1 MNRIRSIRLSVTARI
16 ALLAIALAL
25 VTNLVLAAFLWQQ
38 IHNDAVDAV
47 RRDTTEQSD
56 AFVSVY
62 RSGGLPALAQAI
74 RDASRS
80 SDTSL
85 LALIVDESGRKRSGV
100 GPDRVSVATVKP
112 GAFRVGSLGDE
123 EPWAGREAGYTVR
136 PIGAYRL
143 VSGHLMDD
151 WQQEQRGIERAL
163 LLATVMSLMLGIGGG
178 LVVARYVGRRLN
190 AIAAVI
196 EGVGQGDLTRRVG
209 SVAGGGDAF
218 DRLSIRLDAMLDK
231 VERLMAELRIVTDS
245 LAHDLR
251 SPIARLRAKTETAI
265 LVTDPVQRDAAL
277 SGLLVETDLV
287 MRMLSTLLEITR
299 SQSVSRDR
307 FTTIGPAALIEEIAE
322 LYDPVAEEA
331 GIDLDAEIEPNLPDI
346 VMHRELMTQA
356 ITNLI
361 DNALRHAGQSG
372 GGQSGRITLRA
383 ASVAATQEIRLQVED
398 RGPGIAEADR
408 EQALSRFG
416 RLDSARTIPGAGLGL
431 SLVAAVA
438 RLHGGRLE
446 LGDNAPGLI
455 AAIVLPR

>member
-1 MNRIRSIRLSVTARI
+1 M
-16 ALLAIALAL
+16 
-25 VTNLVLAAFLWQQ
+25 VTNLVLATFLWQQ
-38 IHNDAVDAV
+38 IHGDAVDAV
-47 RRDTTEQSD
+47 RRDTAEQSD
-56 AFVSVY
+56 AFLAVY
-62 RSGGLPALAQAI
+62 RSGGMPALVAAI
-74 RDASRS
+74 DEAARS

-85 LALIVDESGRKRSGV
+85 VAFIIDDTGRKRSGV
-100 GPDRVSVATVKP
+100 GPARLSIAMVRS
-112 GAFRVGSLGDE
+112 GGFHVGTLGDDE
-123 EPWAGREAGYTVR
+123 SWAGREAGYTIR
-136 PIGAYRL
+136 RIGAYRL

-151 WQQEQRGIERAL
+151 WQQERRGIERAL
-163 LLATVMSLMLGIGGG
+163 LLATALSLMLGVGGG

-265 LVTDPVQRDAAL
+265 LVTDPDQRDLAL
-277 SGLLVETDLV
+277 SGLLIETDLV

-307 FTTIGPAALIEEIAE
+307 FTTIGPAALIDEIAE
-322 LYDPVAEEA
+322 LYEPVAEDA
-331 GIDLDAEIEPNLPDI
+331 GIALAAEIEPNLPDI

-361 DNALRHAGQSG
+361 DNALRHAGKTQG
-372 GGQSGRITLRA
+372 AGGRITLRA
-383 ASVAATQEIRLQVED
+383 ATVHATGELRLQVED

-446 LGDNAPGLI
+446 LGDNSPGLI

>member
-1 MNRIRSIRLSVTARI
+1 MIPPRLLRLSVTARI
-16 ALLAIALAL
+16 ALLTIALAL
-25 VTNLVLAAFLWQQ
+25 VTNLVLATFLWQQ

-47 RRDTTEQSD
+47 RRDTNEQSD

-62 RSGGLPALAQAI
+62 RSGGLPALEQAI

-80 SDTSL
+80 PDSSL
-85 LALIVDESGRKRSGV
+85 IALVVDGAGRKRSGI
-100 GPDRVSVATVKP
+100 GPDRLSPAVAAP
-112 GAFRVGSLGDE
+112 GAFRVRSLGTT
-123 EPWAGREAGYTVR
+123 EPWAAREAGYIVR
-136 PIGAYRL
+136 RVGDDRL

-163 LLATVMSLMLGIGGG
+163 LLATILSLMLGVVGG

-190 AIAAVI
+190 SIAAVI
-196 EGVGQGDLTRRVG
+196 EGVGQGDLSRRVG

-231 VERLMAELRIVTDS
+231 VERLMGELRIVTDS

-307 FTTIGPAALIEEIAE
+307 FTDIDPAALVEEIAE
-322 LYDPVAEEA
+322 LYEPVADDA
-331 GIDLDAEIEPNLPDI
+331 GISFTAMIEAHPPHI

-361 DNALRHAGQSG
+361 DNALRHAGA
-372 GGQSGRITLRA
+372 GGQITLRLKGSA
-383 ASVAATQEIRLQVED
+383 GSIRLQVED
-398 RGPGIAEADR
+398 RGPGIAEQDR

-455 AAIVLPR
+455 AAIVLPG

>member
-1 MNRIRSIRLSVTARI
+1 LNGIRTIRLSVTARI
-16 ALLAIALAL
+16 ALLAIALAMA
-25 VTNLVLAAFLWQQ
+25 TNLVLAAFLGQQ
-38 IHNDAVDAV
+38 IHRDAVEAV

-56 AFVSVY
+56 AFLSVY
-62 RSGGLPALAQAI
+62 RSGGMPALIAAI
-74 RDASRS
+74 DDAARS

-85 LALIVDESGRKRSGV
+85 VALVVDDAGRKRSGV
-100 GPDRVSVATVKP
+100 GPDHLSIDTSHREGFHV
-112 GAFRVGSLGDE
+112 GALGDE
-123 EPWAGREAGYTVR
+123 EPWAGQEAGYTVR
-136 PIGAYRL
+136 RIGPYHL

-151 WQQEQRGIERAL
+151 WQQERRGIERAL
-163 LLATVMSLMLGIGGG
+163 LLATALSLMFGVGGG

-196 EGVGQGDLTRRVG
+196 EGVGQGDLTKRVG

-231 VERLMAELRIVTDS
+231 VERLMGELRIVTDS

-265 LVTDPVQRDAAL
+265 LVTDPVQREMAL

-307 FTTIGPAALIEEIAE
+307 FTTIAPAALVEEIAE
-322 LYDPVAEEA
+322 LYEPVAEDA
-331 GIDLDAEIEPNLPDI
+331 GIALAAAIEPNLPDI
-346 VMHRELMTQA
+346 VLHRELMTQA
-356 ITNLI
+356 ITNLV
-361 DNALRHAGQSG
+361 DNALRHAGP
-372 GGQSGRITLRA
+372 GGQITVRA
-383 ASVAATQEIRLQVED
+383 ASVPATSELRFQVED

-416 RLDSARTIPGAGLGL
+416 RLDSARTVPGAGLGL

-455 AAIVLPR
+455 ASIVLPR

>member
-1 MNRIRSIRLSVTARI
+1 V
-16 ALLAIALAL
+16 LAL
-25 VTNLVLAAFLWQQ
+25 VTNLVLATFLWQQ
-38 IHNDAVDAV
+38 IHSYAVDAV
-47 RRDTTEQSD
+47 RRDTNEQSD

-62 RSGGLPALAQAI
+62 RSGGLPALVQAI
-74 RDASRS
+74 HNASRS
-80 SDTSL
+80 LDNSL
-85 LALIVDESGRKRSGV
+85 VALVVDGTGHRQIGI
-100 GPDRVSVATVKP
+100 GPDLLTPLATTP
-112 GAFRVGSLGDE
+112 GAFRVGSLGRE
-123 EPWAGREAGYTVR
+123 EPWATREAGYTVR
-136 PIGAYRL
+136 RIGAYRL
-143 VSGHLMDD
+143 VSGHFLDD
-151 WQQEQRGIERAL
+151 WQQERRGIERAL
-163 LLATVMSLMLGIGGG
+163 LLATILSLMLGIVGG

-190 AIAAVI
+190 SIAAVI

-251 SPIARLRAKTETAI
+251 SPIARLRVKTETAI

-307 FTTIGPAALIEEIAE
+307 FTDIDPAALVEEIAE
-322 LYDPVAEEA
+322 LYEPVADDA
-331 GIDLDAEIEPNLPDI
+331 GIRFTTEIEAPSSESHSNI

-361 DNALRHAGQSG
+361 DNALRHAGR
-372 GGQSGRITLRA
+372 GGQITLRLKD
-383 ASVAATQEIRLQVED
+383 VGGDIRLQVED

-455 AAIVLPR
+455 AAIVLPQ

>member
-1 MNRIRSIRLSVTARI
+1 MA
-16 ALLAIALAL
+16 
-25 VTNLVLAAFLWQQ
+25 TNLVLAAFLWQQ
-38 IHNDAVDAV
+38 IHSDAVEAV

-56 AFVSVY
+56 AFLSVY
-62 RSGGLPALAQAI
+62 RSGGMPALIAAI
-74 RDASRS
+74 DDAARS

-85 LALIVDESGRKRSGV
+85 IALVIDDTGRKRSGI
-100 GPDRVSVATVKP
+100 GPDHLSIETPRRD
-112 GAFRVGSLGDE
+112 GFRVGALGDE
-123 EPWAGREAGYTVR
+123 EPWAGQEAGYTVR
-136 PIGAYRL
+136 RIGAYRL

-151 WQQEQRGIERAL
+151 WQQERRGIERAL
-163 LLATVMSLMLGIGGG
+163 LLATALSLMFGIGGG

-196 EGVGQGDLTRRVG
+196 EGVGQGDLTKRVG

-231 VERLMAELRIVTDS
+231 VERLMGELRIVTDS

-265 LVTDPVQRDAAL
+265 LVTDPVQRDVAL

-299 SQSVSRDR
+299 SQSVSRNR
-307 FTTIGPAALIEEIAE
+307 FTTIAPAALIEEIAE
-322 LYDPVAEEA
+322 LYEPVAEDA
-331 GIDLDAEIEPNLPDI
+331 GIVLTAEVEPNLPDI

-361 DNALRHAGQSG
+361 DNALRHAGKSG
-372 GGQSGRITLRA
+372 QITLRA
-383 ASVAATQEIRLQVED
+383 AFVPGTNEIRLQVED
-398 RGPGIAEADR
+398 RGSGIAEADR

-455 AAIVLPR
+455 AAIVVPR

>member
-1 MNRIRSIRLSVTARI
+1 MLRLSVTARI
-16 ALLAIALAL
+16 ALLAIALAI
-25 VTNLVLAAFLWQQ
+25 VTNLVLATFLWQQ
-38 IHNDAVDAV
+38 IHSDAVDAV

-62 RSGGLPALAQAI
+62 RSGGLTALVQAI
-74 RDASRS
+74 HDASRS
-80 SDTSL
+80 HDSSL
-85 LALIVDESGRKRSGV
+85 VALIVDGAGRKVNGI
-100 GPDRVSVATVKP
+100 GPDQLPLSATAP
-112 GAFRVGSLGDE
+112 GSFHVGSLGTA
-123 EPWAGREAGYTVR
+123 EPWTGREAGYIVR
-136 PIGAYRL
+136 RVGTYRL

-163 LLATVMSLMLGIGGG
+163 LLATILSLMLGVVGG

-190 AIAAVI
+190 NIAAVI
-196 EGVGQGDLTRRVG
+196 EGVGQGDLSRRVG

-231 VERLMAELRIVTDS
+231 VERLMGELRIVTDS

-307 FTTIGPAALIEEIAE
+307 FTDIDPAALVEEIAE
-322 LYDPVAEEA
+322 LYEPVADDA
-331 GIDLDAEIEPNLPDI
+331 GIIFTALIESHPPHI

-361 DNALRHAGQSG
+361 DNALRHAGPKGVNG
-372 GGQSGRITLRA
+372 GGQITLRLKGGA
-383 ASVAATQEIRLQVED
+383 GGIRLQVED
-398 RGPGIAEADR
+398 RGPGIAERDR

-455 AAIVLPR
+455 AAIVLPS